1 MAKKANQTHKEA
13 IDEYFSNIHSKK
25 HVQGLLDQGEIQ
37 PLITTDGKLP
47 YSYGEVHSIEESSK
61 VRVLIVTNELRELYS
76 PPYSWRSANFKKRLE
91 QFGAEVFILP
101 VMHDVNLNAQESKK
115 YREKIIEM
123 FDAQLIMGGA
133 DIDPYLY
140 GEKVTYARKLNRARD
155 VSELKFV
162 RQFIKAKKGMNFG
175 ICRGHQMCAVAYHKK
190 LIQDIQ
196 IERDASPIHLEGEH
210 YIDYDNKSEIFNVF
224 DEDKLLVNSLHH
236 QAIVVTSD
244 DKDYKVIATSMDN
257 NPIVEGIEFKNGLG
271 VTLQFHP
278 ELMHNETGDKILRR
292 YVELTARQKERFY
305 KNVNCM
311 QLMKDFL

>member
-1 MAKKANQTHKEA
+1 
-13 IDEYFSNIHSKK
+13 
-25 HVQGLLDQGEIQ
+25 
-37 PLITTDGKLP
+37 
-47 YSYGEVHSIEESSK
+47 
-61 VRVLIVTNELRELYS
+61 
-76 PPYSWRSANFKKRLE
+76 
-91 QFGAEVFILP
+91 
-101 VMHDVNLNAQESKK
+101 
-115 YREKIIEM
+115 
-123 FDAQLIMGGA
+123 
-133 DIDPYLY
+133 
-140 GEKVTYARKLNRARD
+140 
-155 VSELKFV
+155 
-162 RQFIKAKKGMNFG
+162 
-175 ICRGHQMCAVAYHKK
+175 MCAVAYHKK